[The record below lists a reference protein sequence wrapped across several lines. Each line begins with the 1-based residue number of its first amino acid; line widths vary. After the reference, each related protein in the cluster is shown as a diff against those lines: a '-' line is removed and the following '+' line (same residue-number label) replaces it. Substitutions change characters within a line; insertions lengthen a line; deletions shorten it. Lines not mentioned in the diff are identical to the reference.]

1 MSENEKLVALLR
13 RVYEKTQNGEL
24 RWEQT
29 ANPNAFTVSFAR
41 FSLSLERIPETEDV
55 AELILLRISNDQ
67 GRTVEELYGNQARR
81 IGFED
86 MHDLFDRARRI
97 AMGFDEALDELL
109 VELDESSQ
117 RKS

>member
-1 MSENEKLVALLR
+1 MSENEKIVALLG

-41 FSLSLERIPETEDV
+41 FSLSLERIPETEDTHSFIV
-55 AELILLRISNDQ
+55 LRISNDQ
-67 GRTVEELYGNQARR
+67 GRTVEELFDRQARR
-81 IGFED
+81 MGFSD
-86 MHDLFDRARRI
+86 MDDLFERARRI

-109 VELDESSQ
+109 GELSESPQ